1 MKQAPD
7 CAALNKTV
15 LELILTKAWPL
26 KKSTENVSH
35 PISSFNQSPFALTDL
50 LLLFHFISSSTPVEL
65 AQDTLI
71 CKEICNEYFIHVFRR
86 EKLLRS

>member
-1 MKQAPD
+1 MQHLAKLCLGID
-7 CAALNKTV
+7 SNL
-15 LELILTKAWPL
+15 AWPL
-26 KKSTENVSH
+26 RKSTENVSH

-50 LLLFHFISSSTPVEL
+50 LLLFRFIPSSTPVEL
-65 AQDTLI
+65 AQDTVI